1 MAHHSQCCVF
11 PIKLFC
17 PWSSDLSIY
26 HHEQIQ
32 ISPRRILKKDPTG
45 SKQSCNQF
53 GNVCLGVPYA
63 TTLWQV
69 GDALEQS
76 GMVKLEWYR
85 EKRRLLTWKYSNNLP
100 RAICPEDVMP
110 LMNKIFYKS
119 YDNLAN
125 NKKAVAI

>member
-1 MAHHSQCCVF
+1 MF

-17 PWSSDLSIY
+17 PRSSDLSIY
-26 HHEQIQ
+26 HHEPIQ

-53 GNVCLGVPYA
+53 GKVCLGIPYA
-63 TTLWQV
+63 ATLWQV
-69 GDALEQS
+69 GGDSSEQN
-76 GMVKLEWYR
+76 GIMKLEWYH
-85 EKRRLLTWKYSNNLP
+85 EKRELLMWKYSNNLP
-100 RAICPEDVMP
+100 RAIRPEDVMP

-125 NKKAVAI
+125 NKKAVAM